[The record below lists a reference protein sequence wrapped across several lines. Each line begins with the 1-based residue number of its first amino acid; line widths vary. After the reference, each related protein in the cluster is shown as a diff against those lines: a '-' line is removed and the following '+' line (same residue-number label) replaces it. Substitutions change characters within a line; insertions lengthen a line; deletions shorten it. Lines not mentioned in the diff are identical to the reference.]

1 MTQEQLIRDY
11 INKEIKESV
20 EIGEDNRYERILN
33 EANGLDYEWMDRY
46 DFPVMEVEKKEKS
59 KILF

>member
-33 EANGLDYEWMDRY
+33 EANGLDYEWM
-46 DFPVMEVEKKEKS
+46 KKKLRS
-59 KILF
+59 LSLWGTVQL